1 MRFWNWFGL
10 VSFGVSVTLG
20 GRFVNNNYVVVIDTN
35 DGLWTKLSSLVMFVA
50 SVGGCAMI
58 PHVKIV
64 VGF

>member
-1 MRFWNWFGL
+1 MELVWFGF
-10 VSFGVSVTLG
+10 VWSECYSG

-58 PHVKIV
+58 QHVKIV